1 LISPTR
7 VLKASACRLSA
18 GHDLIP
24 IARVRQAAALA
35 QGITNLLP
43 QLGALSVILP
53 PETLAWK
60 LRMLDTG
67 NKFIA
72 DRLGTVS
79 QRVLL
84 LVGDGDLLLP
94 SGAEG
99 KRLARMLPRCV
110 SKVIFGH
117 LRVPSP
123 LPAWQRE
130 SSFKGAFVC
139 APQGLSRTIC
149 RRVSLQKHL
158 LSSMSGV
165 VRLQATCHNADG
177 ANRC

>member
-1 LISPTR
+1 ML
-7 VLKASACRLSA
+7 
-18 GHDLIP
+18 
-24 IARVRQAAALA
+24 RQAAALA

-72 DRLGTVS
+72 DRLGDVG

-110 SKVIFGH
+110 SKVV
-117 LRVPSP
+117 LRP
-123 LPAWQRE
+123 PAHSVI
-130 SSFKGAFVC
+130 SSWLAKAIH
-139 APQGLSRTIC
+139 S
-149 RRVSLQKHL
+149 
-158 LSSMSGV
+158 
-165 VRLQATCHNADG
+165 
-177 ANRC
+177 